1 MITSH
6 AEQINHNHNV
16 ILASVSN
23 SEARENTDELMNE
36 VKKLSHRVHNGL
48 KSMFT
53 WLVTV
58 RRDSLFDN
66 SLGICIIV
74 VWTM

>member
-6 AEQINHNHNV
+6 SEKIKHNHNV

-23 SEARENTDELMNE
+23 SDARENTDELMNE

-48 KSMFT
+48 KS
-53 WLVTV
+53 
-58 RRDSLFDN
+58 
-66 SLGICIIV
+66 
-74 VWTM
+74 